1 MINLEEIR
9 SGYGRL
15 VWSTIYRV
23 LRDHA
28 ESLDCYQDVF
38 CELLERAKKGTG
50 PICAKPGTGRR
61 LVEGRSG
68 KLDLS
73 PFSQIENWPGYLRW
87 LATRRAID
95 RLRTRQ
101 RRQSRLDEGDT
112 ALVPSPAPG
121 PAEVAQL
128 NELADL
134 LRYELT
140 KLPQRQAEAF
150 WLACIEE
157 MSYEEV
163 GRQLDIDTS
172 TVGVLIHR
180 ARRRLR
186 EVLTA
191 LAVHDPGEE
200 GQRHG

>member
-1 MINLEEIR
+1 MNDLEEIR
-9 SGYGRL
+9 SCYGRL
-15 VWSTIYRV
+15 VWSTIYRI

-50 PICAKPGTGRR
+50 SICRDGPPG
-61 LVEGRSG
+61 VPQ
-68 KLDLS
+68 KLDQS
-73 PFSQIENWPGYLRW
+73 FFPQEVENWPAYLRW

-101 RRQSRLDEGDT
+101 RRQSRLDAGDA
-112 ALVPSPAPG
+112 ALVPSSATG
-121 PAEVAQL
+121 PSENAQL
-128 NELADL
+128 NELAEL
-134 LRYELT
+134 VRHELT

-157 MSYEEV
+157 MTYEEV
-163 GRQLDIDTS
+163 GRQLGIDTS

-186 EVLTA
+186 EALTDNGGHR
-191 LAVHDPGEE
+191 HD
-200 GQRHG
+200 